1 MQVLNPEGAVRLAQM
16 LVNQEDGPK
25 IDVAAVAELFLQVYH
40 CLCKTYAD
48 ECWHMLT
55 HAMLSMWL
63 LSPSSF
69 CWYITA
75 YLRAFIAAYCLNRAL
90 IEP

>member
-40 CLCKTYAD
+40 CLFKSYAD
-48 ECWHMLT
+48 VC
-55 HAMLSMWL
+55 
-63 LSPSSF
+63 
-69 CWYITA
+69 
-75 YLRAFIAAYCLNRAL
+75 
-90 IEP
+90 